1 MWVEEY
7 MRSWFRERKTK
18 NWLVLFLIFLGFL
31 LLLFFLY
38 ARFLQERESSA
49 QDHSRD
55 NAYRPVKVMTPVAS
69 SGSVYTEVL
78 GRVRGKQ
85 TVLVRTTVSGWVKRI
100 DSGRGQEIEK
110 DGIILELYDYRVETR
125 LDEAKYNLE
134 SAKGKLAEAE
144 RVYRRNAA
152 LLEKGIV
159 SENETEASRNL
170 LETASAGVKALEAS
184 YKRAKWNYENLK
196 IRSPIQGQV
205 VEIVPDIGQETRN
218 GDVVAEVVNLSG
230 RKVIAGVDVSVA
242 RSVKRGDVLQVSL
255 ARDGTVETVAGEVDG
270 VSPGSDD
277 FSGTY
282 DIEIAI
288 SDPSVKWWPGEMVSV
303 KIPVQTLDNVVR
315 IPKAAVLSDSRGN
328 FSFVLV
334 ERNGEVL
341 KAKVAPTWIDDN
353 SAYISFDSLPP
364 ASRII
369 TEGNFGLLPGQ
380 PVRVVQ

>member
-1 MWVEEY
+1 
-7 MRSWFRERKTK
+7 MRYWFRERKMK
-18 NWLVLFLIFLGFL
+18 NWVTLVLISLGFLLVLFL
-31 LLLFFLY
+31 LY
-38 ARFLQERESSA
+38 ARFLEERESSA
-49 QDHSRD
+49 QGYPEDD
-55 NAYRPVKVMTPVAS
+55 VYRPVKVMTPVAS
-69 SGSVYTEVL
+69 PGSVYTEVL

-134 SAKGKLAEAE
+134 SARGQLAEAE

-152 LLEKGIV
+152 LFEKGIV
-159 SENETEASRNL
+159 SEDETEASQNL

-184 YKRAKWNYENLK
+184 YKRARWNYENLK
-196 IRSPIQGQV
+196 VRSPIQGQV

-218 GDVVAEVVNLSG
+218 GDVVAKVVNLSG

-242 RSVKRGDVLQVSL
+242 RSVSRGDVLEVSL
-255 ARDGTVETVAGEVDG
+255 TRDGTPETVAGEVSG

-303 KIPVQTLDNVVR
+303 KIPVRTLDNVVR
-315 IPKAAVLSDSRGN
+315 IPKTAVLSDDKENS
-328 FSFVLV
+328 SFVLV
-334 ERNGEVL
+334 EKNGEVL

-364 ASRII
+364 DSRII
-369 TEGNFGLLPGQ
+369 TEGNFGLTPGQ
-380 PVRVVQ
+380 PVRVVD

>member
-1 MWVEEY
+1 
-7 MRSWFRERKTK
+7 MRSWFRERKMK
-18 NWLVLFLIFLGFL
+18 NWVTLVLISLGFLLVLFL
-31 LLLFFLY
+31 LY
-38 ARFLQERESSA
+38 ARFLHERESSA
-49 QDHSRD
+49 QGHSED
-55 NAYRPVKVMTPVAS
+55 NVHRPIKVMTPVAS
-69 SGSVYTEVL
+69 PGSVYTEVL

-134 SAKGKLAEAE
+134 SAKGKLSEAE

-152 LLEKGIV
+152 LFEKGIV
-159 SENETEASRNL
+159 SEDETEASQNL

-218 GDVVAEVVNLSG
+218 GDVVAKVVNLSG

-242 RSVKRGDVLQVSL
+242 RSVNRGDVFEVSL
-255 ARDGTVETVAGEVDG
+255 TRDGTVETVAGEVDG

-315 IPKAAVLSDSRGN
+315 IPKTAVLSDDKEN

-334 ERNGEVL
+334 EKNGEVL

-364 ASRII
+364 DSRII
-369 TEGNFGLLPGQ
+369 TEGSFGLLPGQ
-380 PVRVVQ
+380 PVRVVD

>member
-1 MWVEEY
+1 

-18 NWLVLFLIFLGFL
+18 NWLTLVLIFLGFL
-31 LLLFFLY
+31 LLLLLLY
-38 ARFLQERESSA
+38 AKFLHERESSA
-49 QDHSRD
+49 QDRSGD
-55 NAYRPVKVMTPVAS
+55 KVYRPIKVMTSVAS
-69 SGSVYTEVL
+69 PGSVYTEVL

-100 DSGRGQEIEK
+100 ESGRGQEIEE
-110 DGIILELYDYRVETR
+110 DGIILELHDYRVETR

-144 RVYRRNAA
+144 RVYRRNSA
-152 LLEKGIV
+152 LFEKGIV
-159 SENETEASRNL
+159 SEDETEASLNL

-184 YKRAKWNYENLK
+184 YKRARWNYENLK

-205 VEIVPDIGQETRN
+205 VEIVPDVGQETRN
-218 GDVVAEVVNLSG
+218 GDVVAKVVNLSG

-242 RSVKRGDVLQVSL
+242 RSVNRGDVLEVSL
-255 ARDGTVETVAGEVDG
+255 AKDGTVETVAGEVDG

-277 FSGTY
+277 LSGTY

-303 KIPVQTLDNVVR
+303 KIPVRTLDNVVR
-315 IPKAAVLSDSRGN
+315 IPKTAVLSDDKENS
-328 FSFVLV
+328 SFVLV
-334 ERNGEVL
+334 EKNGEVL

-353 SAYISFDSLPP
+353 SAYISFDSLPLD
-364 ASRII
+364 SRII

-380 PVRVVQ
+380 PVRVVD

>member
-1 MWVEEY
+1 

-18 NWLVLFLIFLGFL
+18 NWLTLLLISLGFL
-31 LLLFFLY
+31 LLLFLLY

-49 QDHSRD
+49 QQHSGD
-55 NAYRPVKVMTPVAS
+55 NARPIKVMTPVAS

-152 LLEKGIV
+152 LFEKGIV
-159 SENETEASRNL
+159 SEDETEASRNL

-196 IRSPIQGQV
+196 IRSPIQGQI

-218 GDVVAEVVNLSG
+218 GDVVAKVVNLSG

-242 RSVKRGDVLQVSL
+242 RGVKRGDALEVSL
-255 ARDGTVETVAGEVDG
+255 TRDGTVETVAGEVDG

-303 KIPVQTLDNVVR
+303 RIPVQTLDNVVR
-315 IPKAAVLSDSRGN
+315 IPKTAVLSENGGN
-328 FSFVLV
+328 SSFVLV
-334 ERNGEVL
+334 EKNGEVL
-341 KAKVAPTWIDDN
+341 KAKVVPTWIDDN

-380 PVRVVQ
+380 PVRVVD

>member
-1 MWVEEY
+1 

-18 NWLVLFLIFLGFL
+18 NWLTLVLIFLGFL
-31 LLLFFLY
+31 LVLFFLY

-49 QDHSRD
+49 QQHSED
-55 NAYRPVKVMTPVAS
+55 NIRPIKVMTPVAS

-125 LDEAKYNLE
+125 LDEARYNLE
-134 SAKGKLAEAE
+134 SAKGNLAEAE
-144 RVYRRNAA
+144 RVYRRNSA
-152 LLEKGIV
+152 LFEKGIV
-159 SENETEASRNL
+159 SEDETEASQNL
-170 LETASAGVKALEAS
+170 LETAAAGVKALEAS

-205 VEIVPDIGQETRN
+205 VEIVPDVGQETRN
-218 GDVVAEVVNLSG
+218 GDVVAKVVNLSG

-242 RSVKRGDVLQVSL
+242 RSVNRGDVLEVSL
-255 ARDGTVETVAGEVDG
+255 TRDGTAETVAGEVDG

-303 KIPVQTLDNVVR
+303 KIPVQMLDNVVR
-315 IPKAAVLSDSRGN
+315 IPKTAVLSDNKGN

-334 ERNGEVL
+334 EKNGEVL

-364 ASRII
+364 DSRII
-369 TEGNFGLLPGQ
+369 IEGNFGLLPGQ
-380 PVRVVQ
+380 PVRVVD

>member
-1 MWVEEY
+1 MK
-7 MRSWFRERKTK
+7 SWFRERKTK
-18 NWLVLFLIFLGFL
+18 NWLTLVLIFLGFL
-31 LLLFFLY
+31 LLLLLLY
-38 ARFLQERESSA
+38 AKFLHERESSA
-49 QDHSRD
+49 QDRSGD
-55 NAYRPVKVMTPVAS
+55 KVYRPIKVMTPVAS
-69 SGSVYTEVL
+69 PGSVYTEVL

-100 DSGRGQEIEK
+100 ESGRGQEIEEG
-110 DGIILELYDYRVETR
+110 GIILELHDYRVETR

-144 RVYRRNAA
+144 RVYRRNSA
-152 LLEKGIV
+152 LFEKGIV
-159 SENETEASRNL
+159 SEDETEASLNL

-184 YKRAKWNYENLK
+184 YKRARWNYENLK

-205 VEIVPDIGQETRN
+205 VEIVPDVGQETRN
-218 GDVVAEVVNLSG
+218 GDVVAKVVNLSG

-242 RSVKRGDVLQVSL
+242 RSVNRGDVLEVSL
-255 ARDGTVETVAGEVDG
+255 AKDGTVETVAGEVDG

-277 FSGTY
+277 LSGTY

-315 IPKAAVLSDSRGN
+315 IPKTAVLSDDKENS
-328 FSFVLV
+328 SFVLV
-334 ERNGEVL
+334 EKNGEVL

-364 ASRII
+364 DSRII

-380 PVRVVQ
+380 PVRVVD

>member
-1 MWVEEY
+1 

-18 NWLVLFLIFLGFL
+18 NWLTLVLIFLGFL
-31 LLLFFLY
+31 LVLFFLY

-49 QDHSRD
+49 QQHSED
-55 NAYRPVKVMTPVAS
+55 NSRPIKVMKPVAS

-125 LDEAKYNLE
+125 LDEARYNLE
-134 SAKGKLAEAE
+134 SAKGNLAEAE
-144 RVYRRNAA
+144 RVYRRNSA
-152 LLEKGIV
+152 LFEKGIV
-159 SENETEASRNL
+159 SEDETEASQNL
-170 LETASAGVKALEAS
+170 LETAAAGVKALEAS

-205 VEIVPDIGQETRN
+205 VEIVPDVGQETRN
-218 GDVVAEVVNLSG
+218 GDVVAKVVNLSG

-242 RSVKRGDVLQVSL
+242 RSVNRGDVLEVSL
-255 ARDGTVETVAGEVDG
+255 TRDGTAETVAGEVDG

-315 IPKAAVLSDSRGN
+315 IPKTAVLSDNKEN

-334 ERNGEVL
+334 EKNGEVL

-364 ASRII
+364 DSRII

-380 PVRVVQ
+380 PVRVVD

>member
-1 MWVEEY
+1 

-18 NWLVLFLIFLGFL
+18 NWLTLVLIFLGFL
-31 LLLFFLY
+31 LLLLLLY
-38 ARFLQERESSA
+38 AKFLHERESSA
-49 QDHSRD
+49 QDRSGD
-55 NAYRPVKVMTPVAS
+55 KVYRPIKVMTPVAS
-69 SGSVYTEVL
+69 PGSVYTEVL

-100 DSGRGQEIEK
+100 ESGRGQEIEE
-110 DGIILELYDYRVETR
+110 DGIILELHDYRVETR

-144 RVYRRNAA
+144 RVYRRNSA
-152 LLEKGIV
+152 LFEKGIV
-159 SENETEASRNL
+159 SEDETEASLNL

-184 YKRAKWNYENLK
+184 YKRARWNYENLK

-205 VEIVPDIGQETRN
+205 VEIVPDVGQETRN
-218 GDVVAEVVNLSG
+218 GDVVAKVVNLSG

-242 RSVKRGDVLQVSL
+242 RSVNRGDVLEVSL
-255 ARDGTVETVAGEVDG
+255 TKDGMVETVAGEVDG

-277 FSGTY
+277 LSGTY

-315 IPKAAVLSDSRGN
+315 IPKTAVLSDDKENS
-328 FSFVLV
+328 SFVLV
-334 ERNGEVL
+334 EKNGEVL

-364 ASRII
+364 DSRII

-380 PVRVVQ
+380 PVRVVD

>member
-1 MWVEEY
+1 
-7 MRSWFRERKTK
+7 MRSWFRERRMKG
-18 NWLVLFLIFLGFL
+18 WLTLVLIFLGFL
-31 LLLFFLY
+31 LVLFLLY
-38 ARFLQERESSA
+38 ARFLQERESSVQQHS
-49 QDHSRD
+49 QD
-55 NAYRPVKVMTPVAS
+55 NVYRPIKVMTPVAS

-134 SAKGKLAEAE
+134 SAKGELAEAE
-144 RVYRRNAA
+144 RVYRRNVA
-152 LLEKGIV
+152 LFEKGIV
-159 SENETEASRNL
+159 SEDETDASRNL
-170 LETASAGVKALEAS
+170 LETASAGAKALEAS

-196 IRSPIQGQV
+196 IRSPIQGQI

-218 GDVVAEVVNLSG
+218 GDVVAKVVNLSG

-242 RSVKRGDVLQVSL
+242 RSVERGDVLEVSL
-255 ARDGTVETVAGEVDG
+255 TRDGTVETVVGEVDG

-315 IPKAAVLSDSRGN
+315 IPKTAVLSDSGGN

-334 ERNGEVL
+334 EKNGEVL
-341 KAKVAPTWIDDN
+341 KAKVVPTWVDDN

-380 PVRVVQ
+380 PVKLVD

>member
-1 MWVEEY
+1 
-7 MRSWFRERKTK
+7 MRSWFRERKMK
-18 NWLVLFLIFLGFL
+18 NWLTLALIFLGFL
-31 LLLFFLY
+31 LVLFFLY

-49 QDHSRD
+49 QQHSED
-55 NAYRPVKVMTPVAS
+55 NVYRPIKVITPVAS
-69 SGSVYTEVL
+69 LGSVYTEVI

-134 SAKGKLAEAE
+134 SAKGELAEAQ

-152 LLEKGIV
+152 LFEKGIV
-159 SENETEASRNL
+159 SEDETEASRNL

-184 YKRAKWNYENLK
+184 YKRARWNYENLK
-196 IRSPIQGQV
+196 IRSPIQGQI

-218 GDVVAEVVNLSG
+218 GDVVAKVVNLSG

-242 RSVKRGDVLQVSL
+242 RSVKRGDVLEVSL
-255 ARDGTVETVAGEVDG
+255 SGDGTVETVAGEVDG

-282 DIEIAI
+282 DVEIAI
-288 SDPSVKWWPGEMVSV
+288 SDPSVKWWPGEIVSV

-315 IPKAAVLSDSRGN
+315 IPKTAVLSDSKEN

-380 PVRVVQ
+380 PVRVVD

>member
-1 MWVEEY
+1 
-7 MRSWFRERKTK
+7 MRYWFRKRKTK
-18 NWLVLFLIFLGFL
+18 SWLTLVLVFVGFLLVLFL
-31 LLLFFLY
+31 LY
-38 ARFLQERESSA
+38 ARFLQQREPSV
-49 QDHSRD
+49 QQHSGD
-55 NAYRPVKVMTPVAS
+55 NVYRPIKVMTPVAS

-134 SAKGKLAEAE
+134 SARGKLADAQ
-144 RVYRRNAA
+144 RVYRRNEV
-152 LLEKGIV
+152 LFEKGIV
-159 SENETEASRNL
+159 SEDETEASRNL
-170 LETASAGVKALEAS
+170 LETASAGAKALEAS

-196 IRSPIQGQV
+196 IRSPIQGQI
-205 VEIVPDIGQETRN
+205 VEIIPDIGQETRN
-218 GDVVAEVVNLSG
+218 GDVIAKVVNLGG

-242 RSVKRGDVLQVSL
+242 RSVKRGDILEVSL
-255 ARDGTVETVAGEVDG
+255 TKDAEVETVSGEVYG

-288 SDPSVKWWPGEMVSV
+288 SDPSVKWWPGEIVSV
-303 KIPVQTLDNVVR
+303 KVPVQKLDNVVR
-315 IPKAAVLSDSRGN
+315 VPRAAVLSDSGGK

-334 ERNGEVL
+334 EKNGEVL
-341 KAKVAPTWIDDN
+341 KAEVAPTWADGD

-364 ASRII
+364 ASRVI

-380 PVRVVQ
+380 PVKVVD

>member
-1 MWVEEY
+1 MK
-7 MRSWFRERKTK
+7 SWFRERKMK
-18 NWLVLFLIFLGFL
+18 NWVTLVLISLGFLLVLFL
-31 LLLFFLY
+31 LY
-38 ARFLQERESSA
+38 ARFLHERESSA
-49 QDHSRD
+49 QGHSED
-55 NAYRPVKVMTPVAS
+55 NVHRPIKVMTPVAS
-69 SGSVYTEVL
+69 PGSVYTEVL

-134 SAKGKLAEAE
+134 SARGKLAEAE

-152 LLEKGIV
+152 LFEKGIV
-159 SENETEASRNL
+159 SEDETEASQNL
-170 LETASAGVKALEAS
+170 LETAAASVKALEAS

-218 GDVVAEVVNLSG
+218 GDVVAKVVNLSG

-242 RSVKRGDVLQVSL
+242 RSVNRGDALEVSL
-255 ARDGTVETVAGEVDG
+255 TRDGTVETVAGEVDG

-303 KIPVQTLDNVVR
+303 KIPVQTFDNVVR
-315 IPKAAVLSDSRGN
+315 IPKTAVLSDDKENS
-328 FSFVLV
+328 SFVLV
-334 ERNGEVL
+334 EKNGEVL

-364 ASRII
+364 ESRII

-380 PVRVVQ
+380 PVRVVD

>member
-1 MWVEEY
+1 MK
-7 MRSWFRERKTK
+7 SWFRERKTK
-18 NWLVLFLIFLGFL
+18 NWLTLVLIFLGFL
-31 LLLFFLY
+31 LLLLLLY
-38 ARFLQERESSA
+38 AKFLHERESSA
-49 QDHSRD
+49 QDRSGD
-55 NAYRPVKVMTPVAS
+55 KVYRPIKVMTPVAS
-69 SGSVYTEVL
+69 PGSVYTEVL

-100 DSGRGQEIEK
+100 ESGRGQEIEE
-110 DGIILELYDYRVETR
+110 DGIILELHDYRVETR

-144 RVYRRNAA
+144 RVYRRNSA
-152 LLEKGIV
+152 LFEKGIV
-159 SENETEASRNL
+159 SEDETEASLNL

-184 YKRAKWNYENLK
+184 YKRARWNYENLK

-205 VEIVPDIGQETRN
+205 VEIVPDVGQETRN
-218 GDVVAEVVNLSG
+218 GDVVAKVVNLSG

-242 RSVKRGDVLQVSL
+242 RSVNRGDVLEVSL
-255 ARDGTVETVAGEVDG
+255 AKDGTVETVAGEVDG

-277 FSGTY
+277 LSGTY

-315 IPKAAVLSDSRGN
+315 IPKTAVLSDDKENS
-328 FSFVLV
+328 SFVLV
-334 ERNGEVL
+334 EKNGEVL

-364 ASRII
+364 DSRII

-380 PVRVVQ
+380 PVRVVD

>member
-1 MWVEEY
+1 

-18 NWLVLFLIFLGFL
+18 NWLTLVLIFLGFL
-31 LLLFFLY
+31 LLLLLLY
-38 ARFLQERESSA
+38 AKFLQERESSA
-49 QDHSRD
+49 QDRSGD
-55 NAYRPVKVMTPVAS
+55 KVYRPIKVMTPIAS

-100 DSGRGQEIEK
+100 DSGRGQAIEE
-110 DGIILELYDYRVETR
+110 DGIILELHDYRVETR

-144 RVYRRNAA
+144 RVYRRNSA
-152 LLEKGIV
+152 LFEKGIV
-159 SENETEASRNL
+159 SEDETEASLNL

-205 VEIVPDIGQETRN
+205 VEIVPDVGQETRN
-218 GDVVAEVVNLSG
+218 GDVVAKVVNLSG
-230 RKVIAGVDVSVA
+230 RKVITGVDVSVA
-242 RSVKRGDVLQVSL
+242 RSVNRGDVLEVSL
-255 ARDGTVETVAGEVDG
+255 TKDGTVEPVAGEVDG

-277 FSGTY
+277 LSGTY

-315 IPKAAVLSDSRGN
+315 IPKMAVLSDNKENS
-328 FSFVLV
+328 SFVLV
-334 ERNGEVL
+334 EKNGEVL
-341 KAKVAPTWIDDN
+341 KAKVAPMWIDDN
-353 SAYISFDSLPP
+353 SAYISFDSLPLD
-364 ASRII
+364 SRII

-380 PVRVVQ
+380 PVRVVD